1 MKAILG
7 WEGGGTQVSYNAP
20 RVQIRIEEGNSYLE
34 IAALEKTE
42 RKLLAVYVELFADG
56 FVDQENFETIWRQL
70 AYSGRFDYGTNKVG
84 AWANKVVT
92 TILADVGPPEYRREM
107 AINNIKKIH
116 SDCIKGMQEGFQA
129 ELLPKYNAFFESGSR
144 WMLESEASQSKYG
157 TDPAKGLL
165 LAKWKSELAITWE
178 PATSVLTIAPPGSGK
193 TQAQVIPA
201 LLTYEGSAVVL
212 DVKGEIYEATAG
224 RRQQM
229 GQKIIRWNALDKS
242 GTHRFNPLKAMSRD
256 PDDLWEDCQEM
267 ARRLLPDQDG
277 GTDRD
282 PFWRTEARNL
292 VTVFLAN
299 MMLSRS
305 EEEQN
310 LALLLSDL
318 SETPK
323 TIAAVCE
330 AHLLKLADEH
340 GIPALRNRANGIRG
354 MILDSP
360 KQFQGVVSTATA
372 ELAVFEGG
380 RVSRALSGHDWEP
393 AALFREPTTI
403 YFTVPDRNLSTWGP
417 LLQLLLAQH
426 FSGLRESVREN
437 TGDLPVTFFLDE
449 AGSLGNFPE
458 LLEALDR
465 GRGYGVRLWMFFQ
478 NLGQIETVYSNPQS
492 ITDNVAVRCYMNA
505 QGETA
510 QKLSEEL
517 GVVENVMYEEKDPL
531 ARAEA
536 LAGPQFAD
544 DIIIVGQSQYPIR
557 AEKVLAYRDLNNL
570 MMPPP
575 NLFEDKKG

>member
-1 MKAILG
+1 M
-7 WEGGGTQVSYNAP
+7 
-20 RVQIRIEEGNSYLE
+20 QIS
-34 IAALEKTE
+34 KE
-42 RKLLAVYVELFADG
+42 RAGELLA
-56 FVDQENFETIWRQL
+56 
-70 AYSGRFDYGTNKVG
+70 
-84 AWANKVVT
+84 
-92 TILADVGPPEYRREM
+92 
-107 AINNIKKIH
+107 
-116 SDCIKGMQEGFQA
+116 
-129 ELLPKYNAFFESGSR
+129 KYEAHFTQGSR

-157 TDPAKGLL
+157 TDTAKGLS
-165 LAKWKSELAITWE
+165 LAKWQSGRAI
-178 PATSVLTIAPPGSGK
+178 GK

-212 DVKGEIYEATAG
+212 DVKGEIYEATAA
-224 RRQQM
+224 RRHQM
-229 GQKIIRWNALDKS
+229 GQKIIRWNALDSS

-267 ARRLLPDQDG
+267 ARRLLPDEDG
-277 GTDRD
+277 GSDRD

-305 EEEQN
+305 EDEQN
-310 LALLLSDL
+310 LAVLLSDL
-318 SETPK
+318 SMPPQE
-323 TIAAVCE
+323 IAATCE
-330 AHLLKLADEH
+330 AHLVRLADDH

-360 KQFQGVVSTATA
+360 KQFQSVVSTATA

-403 YFTVPDRNLSTWGP
+403 YFSIPDRNLSTWGP
-417 LLQLLLAQH
+417 LLRLLLAQH

-437 TGDLPVTFFLDE
+437 TGELPVTFFLDE
-449 AGSLGNFPE
+449 AASLGNFPE

-465 GRGYGVRLWMFFQ
+465 GRGYGLRLWLFFQ
-478 NLGQIETVYSNPQS
+478 NLGQIQTVYGNPQS

-517 GVVENVMYEEKDPL
+517 GVIENVMYDKADAL
-531 ARAEA
+531 ARPEV

-544 DIIIVGQSQYPIR
+544 NIVIVGQSQFPIR
-557 AEKVLAYRDLNNL
+557 AEKVLAYRDLQEL
-570 MMPPP
+570 IVPPP
-575 NLFEDKKG
+575 KKSKDDFDPDDPLGYYANKL